1 MYIFCTFCICARNNI
16 LSLYFLPLV
25 FTRNILLLPLP
36 RCAFLLLY
44 FLYTRNL
51 YILFFFWKPKLFV
64 FVAELLFSLF
74 LSLFTLRATRILL
87 PRALTSIF
95 PFSIFYLLFFSL
107 AVRRTKYGSNSI
119 IILFHHWMY
128 AVYAL
133 WSLTLCLSHCALFV
147 PFFGHS
153 SSIAHAF
160 CLHSIY
166 NIHTMESWT
175 LTPLP
180 HSCDKF
186 YFCAL
191 SLKTF
196 AAQIY
201 VRNAKI
207 IRQVRHKRIMF
218 SY

>member
-1 MYIFCTFCICARNNI
+1 MYIFCSFVSALGTIFYHFTFF
-16 LSLYFLPLV
+16 LWFSLEIFCFFLC
-25 FTRNILLLPLP
+25 R
-36 RCAFLLLY
+36 AA
-44 FLYTRNL
+44 
-51 YILFFFWKPKLFV
+51 LFFCYIFFILEIYIFYFSSESRNFLSSSPNFYSLSFFLCSHCGRQGFCYRVPW
-64 FVAELLFSLF
+64 LLFSLF
-74 LSLFTLRATRILL
+74 LYFIC
-87 PRALTSIF
+87 F
-95 PFSIFYLLFFSL
+95 FFSL
-107 AVRRTKYGSNSI
+107 AVRRTKYGFNSI

-133 WSLTLCLSHCALFV
+133 WSLTLCLSHYALFV

-175 LTPLP
+175 LTPSP